1 MIWWVY
7 TPHDGQRIVN
17 SAAQEE
23 MAKGGTGG
31 SKNMTD
37 KERMAAANM
46 IWNKEK
52 GTAAGIIILSW
63 LAKVRKSVFLHH
75 NLRPDISLNRSTL
88 RS

>member
-63 LAKVRKSVFLHH
+63 LAKVRKSFLT
-75 NLRPDISLNRSTL
+75 P
-88 RS
+88 